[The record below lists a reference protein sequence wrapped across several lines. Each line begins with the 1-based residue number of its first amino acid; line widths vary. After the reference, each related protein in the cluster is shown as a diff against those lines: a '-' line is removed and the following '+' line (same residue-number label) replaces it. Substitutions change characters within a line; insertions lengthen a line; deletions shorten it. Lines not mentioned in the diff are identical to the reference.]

1 MSNIISGNFGTP
13 PPPFPGLTDEE
24 GKTWRDTVACWP
36 ADHFKVSDFPLLAEY
51 CRALATATD
60 LSVVQ
65 LPRTQTIVEMKAVL
79 DLRDR
84 EVRRAASLS
93 RTLRLAPQ
101 SRYDRHATG
110 TAGRNDG
117 KRPWEV
123 DPTDRFFKPA

>member
-1 MSNIISGNFGTP
+1 M
-13 PPPFPGLTDEE
+13 
-24 GKTWRDTVACWP
+24 
-36 ADHFKVSDFPLLAEY
+36 SDFPLLAEY

-60 LSVVQ
+60 LSVTQ
-65 LPRTQTIVEMKAVL
+65 LPRTQTIIELKAIL

-84 EVRRAASLS
+84 EVRRAAALS